1 MSAEPLTAAQ
11 VDVFARCMAV
21 GGVAVFPS
29 DTVYGLAC
37 DPSQRE
43 AVIRLYA
50 LKRRA
55 LEAPSAVMFFSLDL
69 ALEALPE
76 LGPKTRA
83 ALERL
88 LPGPLTVLLSNPAG
102 RYPLACGSEPV
113 TLGLRVPELS
123 PQLAAL
129 GEFKWPL
136 LQSSANH
143 AAEPPPTSI
152 DELAPTIRT
161 EVDLV
166 LDAGALGGLSSS
178 VLDLRQYELEGRW
191 ELLREGPVGS
201 DQIAAMLSQ
210 NS

>member
-1 MSAEPLTAAQ
+1 
-11 VDVFARCMAV
+11 MAV

-37 DPSQRE
+37 DPSQRA
-43 AVIRLYA
+43 AVTRLYA
-50 LKRRA
+50 LKRRE
-55 LEAPSAVMFFSLDL
+55 LEAPSAVMFFSLEM

-76 LGPKTRA
+76 LGPRTRA
-83 ALERL
+83 AVERL

-102 RYPLACGSEPV
+102 RYPLACGSAPA

-123 PQLAAL
+123 AQLAAL
-129 GEFKWPL
+129 GHFNWPL

-143 AAEPPPTSI
+143 ASEPPPNSI
-152 DELAPTIRT
+152 GELEPTIRD

-166 LDAGALGGLSSS
+166 LDAGPLGGLSSS
-178 VLDLRQYELEGRW
+178 VLDLQQYELEYRW
-191 ELLREGPVGS
+191 ELLREGPIGS
-201 DQIAAMLSQ
+201 DQIAAILGQ

>member
-1 MSAEPLTAAQ
+1 MSTPPLTAVQ

-55 LEAPSAVMFFSLDL
+55 LEAPSAVMFFSLEL

-191 ELLREGPVGS
+191 ELLREGPIGS

>member
-102 RYPLACGSEPV
+102 RYPLACGSEPA

-166 LDAGALGGLSSS
+166 LDAGPLGGLSSS
-178 VLDLRQYELEGRW
+178 VLDLQQYELEGRW
-191 ELLREGPVGS
+191 ELLREGPIGS

>member
-1 MSAEPLTAAQ
+1 MSTAPLTAAQ

-43 AVIRLYA
+43 AVTRLYA
-50 LKRRA
+50 LKRRE
-55 LEAPSAVMFFSLDL
+55 LEAPSAVMFFSLEM

-88 LPGPLTVLLSNPAG
+88 LPGPVTVLLSNPAG
-102 RYPLACGSEPV
+102 RYPLACGSAPA

-123 PQLAAL
+123 AQLAAL
-129 GEFKWPL
+129 AHFKWPL

-143 AAEPPPTSI
+143 AAEPPPNSI
-152 DELAPTIRT
+152 DELQPTIRD

-166 LDAGALGGLSSS
+166 LDGGPLGGLSSS
-178 VLDLRQYELEGRW
+178 VIDLQQYELEGRW
-191 ELLREGPVGS
+191 ELLREGPIGS
-201 DQIAAMLSQ
+201 DQIAAMLGQ

>member
-1 MSAEPLTAAQ
+1 MNAEPLTAAQ

-50 LKRRA
+50 LKRRP
-55 LEAPSAVMFFSLDL
+55 LEAPSAVMFFSLEL